1 MLRIGIVA
9 GEPSGDMLGAGLV
22 HELSKKVENI
32 SIEGIGGEKL
42 ANEKMNI
49 LFPMER
55 LSVMGFTEIF
65 GRYFELKKI
74 RGKLIKYFLEN
85 PPDVFIGIDAP
96 DFNLYIEKKLRQAG
110 IKTIHYVS
118 PSIWAWRESR
128 VKNIRESVDLIL
140 NLFPFETEIYD
151 KYNIPNRYIGHP
163 LADTLL
169 SSPPDIKSARSQ
181 LDIPL
186 GKKMIAI
193 LPGSRKNEIRRIAP
207 SLLKAAY
214 ILQQKNKNILF
225 VSALVDKS
233 SYEIFKKI
241 KNKVTPTLEIKN
253 HIGKTHRIIESS
265 DIVMLASGTATLETM
280 LLYKPMVVVYK
291 LSWPTYFIVK
301 MLTKIPYASLP
312 NILAND
318 NIVSECLQHRCRP
331 NVIVSELDKLLNSSN
346 NIKKT
351 INCYKKLS
359 NILRKQANTEAANA
373 VLKLIQYEK
382 FTR

>member
-118 PSIWAWRESR
+118 PSIWAWRENR

-331 NVIVSELDKLLNSSN
+331 KVIVSELDKLLNSSN

-359 NILRKQANTEAANA
+359 NILRKQANSGAANA

-382 FTR
+382 FT